1 MVNRR
6 TARHLTGAALLSL
19 ALLASPALVQDSMA
33 QELESVVTDVMV
45 MSEDRSPTDEA
56 KVFIDVDG
64 SVNATNVSVYKA
76 EDPLRYVVELVDV
89 DLGRVDREFSGSGEL
104 IKSVKLSTSEDNG
117 RQISRVEVMLQRP
130 AFQELDITNGRVSV
144 ILTRSESGGDPLQA
158 AWGAGNEANLDDQAN
173 RGRKAGS
180 VSGPTVAGNTSLAS
194 LDFENMDSVSR
205 VVIGTSGSANYTS
218 SQPDPKMI
226 VVDFPGLS
234 VPQSLSR
241 VLDTSEFLTPVRM
254 VRAYKTAS
262 GARVAITM
270 RTSSSWNVR
279 PGDDGLVYVDIDV
292 PETMKEDRALAKQGF
307 NAVAPSTPGSS
318 GNRAL
323 NGAYTSET
331 LISESGRTMSPSA
344 AFGTGGGAADPSS
357 MALDSFNYAFDN
369 NSASNTNWSG
379 RRINIDL
386 VEADIH
392 SVFRLVSHV
401 SRLNI
406 VAGDDVNGAVTVRLE
421 NVPWD
426 QALAAILQAKGLAA
440 QRFGNI
446 IRVAPIETIKAEQ
459 AAALEAKRSKDQ
471 LTPLSMLVVPLNYS
485 TAADVAAQLK
495 DLMSERGEVKSDLR
509 TNQLIVQDTED
520 RLARI
525 RELLRQIDRQTPQVL
540 IEARVVE
547 ASSTFTRS
555 LGVQWGGEVDASAAT
570 GYSTG
575 LFFPSSVGV
584 SGGNLFQGTGSSQ
597 PMLYAPGV
605 DNLAIDLPGE
615 GATNAL
621 ALQLGSIPGVVNID
635 ARLSAMES
643 DGWGEI
649 ISSPRVTT
657 LDNTAAKISQG
668 ARVPYLSTS
677 AGGTQVQFVEAA
689 LELDVTPHITSDGQ
703 IFMKI
708 NVTNNRPDFGNTV
721 QGQPALLIKE
731 AETELL
737 IADGDTTVI
746 GGVFATEYAESFN
759 RIPWLGSIPV
769 LGALFRSHSENE
781 SRNEMLVFVTPRVIA
796 TNSQ

>member
-1 MVNRR
+1 MANRR

-19 ALLASPALVQDSMA
+19 ALLVSPALVQDSVA
-33 QELESVVTDVMV
+33 QELESVVTDIMV

-64 SVNATNVSVYKA
+64 AVNATNVSVYKA
-76 EDPLRYVVELVDV
+76 DSPLRYVVELVDV
-89 DLGRVDREFSGSGEL
+89 DLGRVEKEFAGSGEI
-104 IKSVKLSTSEDNG
+104 IKSVKLSTSDDNG
-117 RQISRVEVMLQRP
+117 RTISRVEVLLERP
-130 AFQELDITNGRVSV
+130 AFQQLDISNGRVSIV
-144 ILTRSESGGDPLQA
+144 LSKSETGGDPLQA
-158 AWGAGNEANLDDQAN
+158 AWGNGNKANLDDQDN
-173 RGRKAGS
+173 RGRKAGA
-180 VSGPTVAGNTSLAS
+180 VSGPTVAGGTALAS
-194 LDFENMDSVSR
+194 LDFENLDSISR
-205 VVIGTSGSANYTS
+205 VVIGTAGTANYTS

-234 VPQSLSR
+234 VPQSLQR
-241 VLDTSEFLTPVRM
+241 VLDTGEFITPVRM
-254 VRAYKTAS
+254 VRAYQTAN

-270 RTSSSWNVR
+270 RSSSSWNVR
-279 PGDDGLVYVDIDV
+279 PGEDGLVYVDIDV
-292 PETMKEDRALAKQGF
+292 PTTMKEDRALAKQGF
-307 NAVAPSTPGSS
+307 NAVAPSTPGSTNN
-318 GNRAL
+318 GAL
-323 NGAYTSET
+323 NGAYASET
-331 LISESGRTMSPSA
+331 LISESGRTSSPSA

-369 NSASNTNWSG
+369 NTASSTNWSG

-392 SVFRLVSHV
+392 SVFRLISHV

-406 VAGDDVNGAVTVRLE
+406 VAGDDVSGAVTVRLE

-446 IRVAPIETIKAEQ
+446 IRVAPLETIKSEQ

-471 LTPLSMLVVPLNYS
+471 LTPLAMLVVPLNYS
-485 TAADVAAQLK
+485 TASQVEAQLK
-495 DLMSERGEVKSDLR
+495 DLMSERGDVRSDAR

-520 RLARI
+520 RLAKI

-547 ASSTFTRS
+547 ASSRFTRS

-575 LFFPSSVGV
+575 LFFPNSIGA
-584 SGGNLFQGTGSSQ
+584 SGGNLFQGIGASQ
-597 PMLYAPGV
+597 PMLYSPGV
-605 DNLAIDLPGE
+605 DNLAVDLPGD
-615 GATNAL
+615 GAQNAL

-731 AETELL
+731 ASTELL

-746 GGVFATEYAESFN
+746 GGVFATEYAESYN

-769 LGALFRSHSENE
+769 IGALFRNHTTSE
-781 SRNEMLVFVTPRVIA
+781 SRDEMLVFVTPRVIG
-796 TNSQ
+796 TNTQ